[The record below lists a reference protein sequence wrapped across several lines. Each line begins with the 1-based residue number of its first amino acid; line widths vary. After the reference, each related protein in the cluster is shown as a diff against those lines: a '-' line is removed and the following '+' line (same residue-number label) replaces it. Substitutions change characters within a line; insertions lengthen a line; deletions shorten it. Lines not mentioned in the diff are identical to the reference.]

1 MTYTLTPS
9 YEDNSRLQELVDRLR
24 AYLND
29 ELLPYEQARGITA
42 ESPLDR
48 ATLEHV
54 WKRSAELGFYGISLP
69 PELGGQGLDF
79 TELCALKEELT
90 ASGAALS
97 HSVLGDM
104 GGPLRVGAIVKYA
117 TEHQRET
124 YLMPVIRGE
133 RACCF
138 SVTEEDAGSDVRRMH
153 TTATWDGE
161 AYVLDGHKVFSSA
174 APIADFAIVVARMAA
189 SGGDDGAEEGGAEES
204 YSAFIVDLDTP
215 GVRVLEGEVP
225 MSGQQMEGDLVFEG
239 CRVPAANLL
248 GEIGQGL
255 RIGIGRITLNRLL
268 HCPSLIGGAR
278 RAWDLSVSW
287 SKSRIAFGQ
296 PLLALQAVQH
306 KLAEMAT
313 DLYAARS
320 MVMAAAARAD
330 RGENI
335 AVEANMC
342 KLFTSEACFRVADQA
357 VQIHGKAGLTRG
369 HEVERIF
376 RTLRMFRIVTGTTEI
391 HKNAVAK
398 ALV

>member
-1 MTYTLTPS
+1 MPYTLEPS
-9 YEDNSRLQELVDRLR
+9 YDDNPRLKELVERLR
-24 AYLND
+24 TYLTD
-29 ELLPYEQARGITA
+29 ELIPFERDRDITA
-42 ESPLDR
+42 ESKLDR

-69 PELGGQGLDF
+69 PELGGQGLHF
-79 TELCALKEELT
+79 TDLCALKEELT

-117 TEHQRET
+117 TEQQMRR

-138 SVTEEDAGSDVRRMH
+138 SITEQDAGSDVRRMS
-153 TTATWDGE
+153 TTATPDGDT
-161 AYVLDGHKVFSSA
+161 YVLNGHKVFSSA
-174 APIADFAIVVARMAA
+174 APFADFAIVVARMA
-189 SGGDDGAEEGGAEES
+189 GNEEA
-204 YSAFIVDLDTP
+204 YSAFLVDLDSP
-215 GVRVLEGEVP
+215 GCRVLEGDVP
-225 MSGQQMEGDLVFEG
+225 MSGQQMEGDLVFED
-239 CRVPAANLL
+239 CRIPAANLL

-268 HCPSLIGGAR
+268 HCPSLIGAAR
-278 RAWDLSVSW
+278 RAWDLSVAH
-287 SKSRIAFGQ
+287 SKSRVAFGQ

-306 KLAEMAT
+306 KLADMAT

-320 MVMAAAARAD
+320 MVLATAARAD

-342 KLFTSEACFRVADQA
+342 KLFTSEACFRIADQA
-357 VQIHGKAGLTRG
+357 VQIHGKTGLTRG
-369 HEVERIF
+369 HEVEQIF

-391 HKNAVAK
+391 HKNAIAK

>member
-1 MTYTLTPS
+1 MPYTLEPS
-9 YEDNSRLQELVDRLR
+9 YDDNPRLQDLVVRLR
-24 AYLND
+24 AYLAD
-29 ELLPYEQARGITA
+29 ELVPYERQHGITP

-48 ATLEHV
+48 ATLEKV
-54 WKRSAELGFYGISLP
+54 WKRSRELGFYGVSLP
-69 PELGGQGLDF
+69 AELGGQDLSL

-117 TEHQRET
+117 TEEQLER
-124 YLMPVIRGE
+124 YLLPVVRGE

-138 SVTEEDAGSDVRRMH
+138 SITEQDAGSDVRRMT
-153 TTATWDGE
+153 TTATPTPDGD

-174 APIADFAIVVARMAA
+174 APFADFAIVVARMAGSDEA
-189 SGGDDGAEEGGAEES
+189 
-204 YSAFIVDLDTP
+204 YSAFLVDLDSP
-215 GVRVLEGEVP
+215 GCRVLDGEVP
-225 MSGQQMEGDLVFEG
+225 MSGQRMEGDIVLDG

-268 HCPSLIGGAR
+268 HCPSLIGAAR
-278 RAWDLSVSW
+278 RAWDLSVAYA
-287 SKSRIAFGQ
+287 KERVAFGQ
-296 PLLALQAVQH
+296 PLLALQAIQH
-306 KLAEMAT
+306 KLADMAT
-313 DLYAARS
+313 ELYAARS
-320 MVMAAAARAD
+320 MVTATAVRAD
-330 RGENI
+330 RGGNI

-369 HEVERIF
+369 HEVEQIF
-376 RTLRMFRIVTGTTEI
+376 RSLRMFRIVTGTTEI
-391 HKNAVAK
+391 HKNAIVK

>member
-1 MTYTLTPS
+1 MTFTLEPVHD
-9 YEDNSRLQELVDRLR
+9 DNPRLQDLVTRLRGFLHDELV
-24 AYLND
+24 
-29 ELLPYEQARGITA
+29 PYERERGITP
-42 ESPLDR
+42 ESKLER

-54 WKRSAELGFYGISLP
+54 WKRSRELGFYGVSLP
-69 PELGGQGLDF
+69 AELGGEDLSLV
-79 TELCALKEELT
+79 ELCALKEELT

-104 GGPLRVGAIVKYA
+104 GGPLRAGAIARYA
-117 TEHQRET
+117 TADQMER

-138 SVTEEDAGSDVRRMH
+138 SITEEDAGSDVRRMS
-153 TTATWDGE
+153 TTATEDGD
-161 AYVLDGHKVFSSA
+161 AYVLTGRKVFSSA
-174 APIADFAIVVARMAA
+174 APFADFAIVVARMA
-189 SGGDDGAEEGGAEES
+189 GTEEV
-204 YSAFIVDLDTP
+204 YSAFLVDLDSP
-215 GVRVLEGEVP
+215 GCEVLDGEVP
-225 MSGQQMEGDLVFEG
+225 MSGQQMEGDLAFDG
-239 CRVPAANLL
+239 CRVPAGNLL

-268 HCPSLIGGAR
+268 HCPSLIGAAR
-278 RAWDLSVSW
+278 RAWNLSVAY
-287 SKSRIAFGQ
+287 SKDRVAFGQ
-296 PLLALQAVQH
+296 PLLGLQAIQH

-320 MVMAAAARAD
+320 TVMATATRGD

-335 AVEANMC
+335 STEANMC
-342 KLFTSEACFRVADQA
+342 KLLTAESCFRVADQA

-376 RTLRMFRIVTGTTEI
+376 RSLRMFRIVTGTSEI
-391 HKNAVAK
+391 HKNAIAK

>member
-1 MTYTLTPS
+1 MPSSLTPR
-9 YEDNSRLQELVDRLR
+9 YDDNPRLEELVGRLR
-24 AYLND
+24 TYLTD
-29 ELLPYEQARGITA
+29 ELIPYEQAHHITP
-42 ESPLDR
+42 ESRLDR
-48 ATLEHV
+48 RTLEHV
-54 WKRSAELGFYGISLP
+54 WRRSAELGFYGISLP

-104 GGPLRVGAIVKYA
+104 GGPLRVGALVKYA
-117 TEHQRET
+117 TAHQLER
-124 YLMPVIRGE
+124 YLMPVVRGE

-138 SVTEEDAGSDVRRMH
+138 SITEQDAGSDVRRMR
-153 TTATWDGE
+153 TTATPDGDS
-161 AYVLDGHKVFSSA
+161 YVLSGHKVFSSA
-174 APIADFAIVVARMAA
+174 APIADFAIVVARMA
-189 SGGDDGAEEGGAEES
+189 GDEEA
-204 YSAFIVDLDTP
+204 YSAFLVDLDTP
-215 GVRVLEGEVP
+215 GCRVLDGEVP
-225 MSGQQMEGDLVFEG
+225 MSGQQMEGDLVFED
-239 CRVPAANLL
+239 CRVPADNLL

-268 HCPSLIGGAR
+268 HCPSLIGAAR
-278 RAWDLSVSW
+278 RAWELSVGYATN
-287 SKSRIAFGQ
+287 RTAFGQ
-296 PLLALQAVQH
+296 PLLGLQAIQH
-306 KLAEMAT
+306 KLADMAT
-313 DLYAARS
+313 ELYAARS
-320 MVMAAAARAD
+320 MVMATAARAD

-369 HEVERIF
+369 HEVEQIF

-391 HKNAVAK
+391 HKNAIAK

>member
-1 MTYTLTPS
+1 MPYTLEPS
-9 YEDNSRLQELVDRLR
+9 YDDNPRLKELVERLR
-24 AYLND
+24 TYLCD
-29 ELLPYEQARGITA
+29 ELIPYERDRGITA
-42 ESPLDR
+42 ESKLDR

-69 PELGGQGLDF
+69 PELGGQGLNF

-104 GGPLRVGAIVKYA
+104 GGPLRVGAIVQYA
-117 TEHQRET
+117 TEQQMQR

-138 SVTEEDAGSDVRRMH
+138 SITEQDAGSDVRRMT
-153 TTATWDGE
+153 TTATPDGDT
-161 AYVLDGHKVFSSA
+161 YVLNGHKVFSSA
-174 APIADFAIVVARMAA
+174 APFADFAIVVARMA
-189 SGGDDGAEEGGAEES
+189 GDEEA
-204 YSAFIVDLDTP
+204 YSAFLVDLDSP
-215 GVRVLEGEVP
+215 GCRVLEGDVP
-225 MSGQQMEGDLVFEG
+225 MSGQQMEGDLVFED
-239 CRVPAANLL
+239 CRIPADNLL

-268 HCPSLIGGAR
+268 HCPSLIGAAR
-278 RAWDLSVSW
+278 RAWDLSVAY
-287 SKSRIAFGQ
+287 SKSRVAFGQ
-296 PLLALQAVQH
+296 PLLALQALQH
-306 KLAEMAT
+306 KLADMAT

-320 MVMAAAARAD
+320 MVLATAARAD

-357 VQIHGKAGLTRG
+357 VQIHGKTGLTRG
-369 HEVERIF
+369 HEVEQIF

-391 HKNAVAK
+391 HKNAIAK